1 MEGGESTG
9 VWEEAGKT
17 FSLVYRG
24 STEVDRHYSK
34 PMLPW
39 IISEIKNRQK
49 SVQVT
54 VEINR
59 ERNRP
64 IFGALGYVA
73 AQILHSLSCQVPL
86 IRIPVP
92 SSASCS
98 EKQWLAQLCTAH
110 DYTYLSL
117 LILLQVLFVGRV
129 KVSHSKVPPSFIDEA
144 LAAFKLRE
152 KTRQRHA
159 SGEGTRP
166 QPNSAAVTYQQ
177 EGSGVSVPN
186 IVFTSLLTDSDS
198 EFRSRSNS
206 RDLGKIGLTDEGKQ
220 EQESKELQK
229 HPKVRFCLWSSTEQP
244 PESPT
249 NTSPS
254 LINTPQSADLFLPVS
269 GNTCLSPPIEMV
281 THSRSSSISEG
292 HDEKPTSESCG
303 EKTGGGEETELT
315 VVEPFRQRLR
325 TVSGDSSHLFRRPS
339 HNQDQG
345 MRARAGSIGSMTQR
359 RSGLNKADYDLKM
372 LSQDFNRTMLFH
384 IGRSEIQLINPEVK
398 SVQLNKNFKDIAHC
412 CQGIKNNDHFG
423 FICRELS
430 GDAPCYLGYVFKCQI
445 CSITDE
451 IMQGLS
457 KAFAAIHEAQIRER
471 QENLLCDQCPMKWFS
486 HLCTEV
492 EGLPAAKAH
501 ITIKKRLSSLPEEEK
516 SILIAKYEGAE
527 TSDVQVQNNILMMLL
542 RAHFENKQAMHS
554 HTALPGGGVKPDY
567 VGSNLESS
575 LRRAKKSLTTSF
587 NQLLKR
593 EGRESESAER
603 EIASDEVQS
612 SSVSGSIA
620 EKPRTSPVPTPSKVR
635 MEGLSDSPLGHRPR
649 SSTVSSSGG
658 DSMRREFLAKRSLA
672 KQKITSVTAEDHPN
686 SHFSSKRNIFLKVGS
701 PTPRSSG
708 EEETSVDG
716 KVNNKSTTS
725 FRHAILQKVVS
736 PPKKSVGSR
745 SHQGNTENITVEKR
759 SKQQLKII
767 WKKAVFQQMLLMRF
781 EKENQRLRALQ
792 QEVALQRVRL
802 NYEEE
807 EIPVEATQ
815 AWHMLLSRPLARIDS
830 NIILSGIKQGIPK
843 SVRGEAWQLMMQQY
857 MAQNQKLEPQ
867 IPGYNL
873 PYESMIK
880 ELTSQ
885 HHAILIDLGRTFPT
899 HPYYMQTLGPGQ
911 LALFN
916 LLKAYS
922 LLDKDVGY
930 CQGLSFVGGV
940 LLLHVSFHFVQC
952 FLSLS
957 FCKQIISH
965 VHYMAADKVELL
977 KKLDSGVS
985 VRNLCE
991 LYNIGSSTVYDIKKQ
1006 KTKLLSFFANSDS
1019 KKQMLKVGYSVSKID
1034 MASSFMQWCGEKRS
1048 ADTEAAAKFVDEL
1061 AKLVSDEK
1069 LSPEQVYNADETA
1082 LYWKCT
1088 PRRTLT
1094 TEDAESP
1101 TGYKASK
1108 DRVTVLA
1115 SSNAA
1120 GTHRCKLLVIGKS
1133 LRPRTFKGMTQFP
1146 VIYRANK
1153 KGWITTETTLNWFG
1167 SHFLPEARAHCDSV
1181 GLDHNCKIM
1190 LILDNCS
1197 AHLKAELLVKN
1208 NAFSVYLPPNCTSL
1222 IQPQDNGILR
1232 SFKSRYRT
1240 HFLRC
1245 LLSAVN
1251 SGRPVREFLKEFNV
1265 RDMVYCVANAWKSVE
1280 ASTLKNGWHK
1290 LWPGLMFETAPGE
1303 DNENDFTGFRASK
1316 EKQIIH
1322 SLLSFAS
1329 DLTNPAANDLASRM
1343 DEGELLKDLEQRSF
1357 ISEQEIMNVYMLQDK
1372 LIKERPKYMKQLSL
1386 KDMFKKIAEKH
1397 ATEESPLEN
1406 LVPSISAQPDVLPL
1420 SSVPDISVTFQDEED
1435 GNPDSPSPQDISSE
1449 CSSMRSFTSSSSTF
1463 MPMTLPRDTIS
1474 STTGAVGSNPLKS
1487 LSGTT
1492 SGHSFFHAEV
1502 KVLLYLAN
1510 FCLNSLNERSA
1521 NERFYCNVITLPLY
1535 ILQVQMYQLSRLLHD
1550 RLLNLYDHFESHEVT
1565 PQLFAAPWFLTLYA
1579 SQFPLSFVCRVFDM
1593 VFKEGME
1600 AVFRVALVLLKTH
1613 EEALMACDSFE
1624 QIMDYIKTSM
1634 TNLNIHEMGNIIS
1647 QACDCSLRQELQAYE
1662 VEYHVLQE
1670 ELAFSPQNHTDFQ
1683 KLKEANKNLKRQ
1695 NLDLLEQLHHANS
1708 HQHAL
1713 ETSNQSLQQSQHHL
1727 EVRVR
1732 WLELERG
1739 NLKHLVSL
1747 LAQNVPPEKLSS
1759 IPPNLQRFLPTEN
1772 SKHEKKEMTIQKPED
1787 GEKEDIKET
1796 SDISSSLPSHSNH
1809 HHQQQQ
1815 HGHGGSRA
1823 VSMDYG
1829 IMQRYIKNLVGN
1841 D

>member
-1 MEGGESTG
+1 
-9 VWEEAGKT
+9 
-17 FSLVYRG
+17 
-24 STEVDRHYSK
+24 
-34 PMLPW
+34 
-39 IISEIKNRQK
+39 
-49 SVQVT
+49 
-54 VEINR
+54 
-59 ERNRP
+59 
-64 IFGALGYVA
+64 
-73 AQILHSLSCQVPL
+73 
-86 IRIPVP
+86 
-92 SSASCS
+92 
-98 EKQWLAQLCTAH
+98 
-110 DYTYLSL
+110 
-117 LILLQVLFVGRV
+117 
-129 KVSHSKVPPSFIDEA
+129 
-144 LAAFKLRE
+144 
-152 KTRQRHA
+152 
-159 SGEGTRP
+159 
-166 QPNSAAVTYQQ
+166 
-177 EGSGVSVPN
+177 
-186 IVFTSLLTDSDS
+186 
-198 EFRSRSNS
+198 
-206 RDLGKIGLTDEGKQ
+206 
-220 EQESKELQK
+220 
-229 HPKVRFCLWSSTEQP
+229 
-244 PESPT
+244 
-249 NTSPS
+249 
-254 LINTPQSADLFLPVS
+254 
-269 GNTCLSPPIEMV
+269 
-281 THSRSSSISEG
+281 
-292 HDEKPTSESCG
+292 
-303 EKTGGGEETELT
+303 
-315 VVEPFRQRLR
+315 
-325 TVSGDSSHLFRRPS
+325 
-339 HNQDQG
+339 
-345 MRARAGSIGSMTQR
+345 
-359 RSGLNKADYDLKM
+359 M

-736 PPKKSVGSR
+736 PPKKSECLGQLGSR

-940 LLLHVSFHFVQC
+940 LLLHVEEE
-952 FLSLS
+952 
-957 FCKQIISH
+957 
-965 VHYMAADKVELL
+965 AAYKLL
-977 KKLDSGVS
+977 KHMMYVMGCRRQYRPDL
-985 VRNLCE
+985 
-991 LYNIGSSTVYDIKKQ
+991 IG
-1006 KTKLLSFFANSDS
+1006 
-1019 KKQMLKVGYSVSKID
+1019 
-1034 MASSFMQWCGEKRS
+1034 
-1048 ADTEAAAKFVDEL
+1048 
-1061 AKLVSDEK
+1061 
-1069 LSPEQVYNADETA
+1069 
-1082 LYWKCT
+1082 
-1088 PRRTLT
+1088 
-1094 TEDAESP
+1094 
-1101 TGYKASK
+1101 
-1108 DRVTVLA
+1108 
-1115 SSNAA
+1115 
-1120 GTHRCKLLVIGKS
+1120 
-1133 LRPRTFKGMTQFP
+1133 
-1146 VIYRANK
+1146 
-1153 KGWITTETTLNWFG
+1153 
-1167 SHFLPEARAHCDSV
+1167 
-1181 GLDHNCKIM
+1181 
-1190 LILDNCS
+1190 
-1197 AHLKAELLVKN
+1197 
-1208 NAFSVYLPPNCTSL
+1208 
-1222 IQPQDNGILR
+1222 
-1232 SFKSRYRT
+1232 
-1240 HFLRC
+1240 
-1245 LLSAVN
+1245 
-1251 SGRPVREFLKEFNV
+1251 
-1265 RDMVYCVANAWKSVE
+1265 
-1280 ASTLKNGWHK
+1280 
-1290 LWPGLMFETAPGE
+1290 
-1303 DNENDFTGFRASK
+1303 
-1316 EKQIIH
+1316 
-1322 SLLSFAS
+1322 
-1329 DLTNPAANDLASRM
+1329 
-1343 DEGELLKDLEQRSF
+1343 
-1357 ISEQEIMNVYMLQDK
+1357 
-1372 LIKERPKYMKQLSL
+1372 
-1386 KDMFKKIAEKH
+1386 
-1397 ATEESPLEN
+1397 
-1406 LVPSISAQPDVLPL
+1406 
-1420 SSVPDISVTFQDEED
+1420 
-1435 GNPDSPSPQDISSE
+1435 
-1449 CSSMRSFTSSSSTF
+1449 
-1463 MPMTLPRDTIS
+1463 
-1474 STTGAVGSNPLKS
+1474 
-1487 LSGTT
+1487 
-1492 SGHSFFHAEV
+1492 
-1502 KVLLYLAN
+1502 
-1510 FCLNSLNERSA
+1510 
-1521 NERFYCNVITLPLY
+1521 
-1535 ILQVQMYQLSRLLHD
+1535 LQVQMYQLSRLLHD

-1759 IPPNLQRFLPTEN
+1759 IPPNLHRFLPTEN